1 MSSGATGNTPG
12 NEVSNWTLAEMSAGS
27 MSLAELLQEPLIL
40 TRSDLRTH
48 RRRATMPFGSHV
60 SSRRAVS
67 NASWLTLGSMQ
78 VNRRSRRA
86 KTDRIDLAKLLR
98 ALIAWCGSWRTLAF
112 LATPPSEQ
120 DLVAESPVSREVP

>member
-1 MSSGATGNTPG
+1 
-12 NEVSNWTLAEMSAGS
+12 
-27 MSLAELLQEPLIL
+27 
-40 TRSDLRTH
+40 
-48 RRRATMPFGSHV
+48 
-60 SSRRAVS
+60 
-67 NASWLTLGSMQ
+67 MQ

>member
-67 NASWLTLGSMQ
+67 NASWLTRGVCRSIGAAVGRRPTGST
-78 VNRRSRRA
+78 SRNCCAR
-86 KTDRIDLAKLLR
+86 
-98 ALIAWCGSWRTLAF
+98 
-112 LATPPSEQ
+112 
-120 DLVAESPVSREVP
+120 